1 MIEAENMILS
11 AGFVGLIYFRFILE
25 IETTQIVMKK
35 TGHQPMPF
43 HGFNIV

>member
-35 TGHQPMPF
+35 QDISPCLFMVST
-43 HGFNIV
+43 